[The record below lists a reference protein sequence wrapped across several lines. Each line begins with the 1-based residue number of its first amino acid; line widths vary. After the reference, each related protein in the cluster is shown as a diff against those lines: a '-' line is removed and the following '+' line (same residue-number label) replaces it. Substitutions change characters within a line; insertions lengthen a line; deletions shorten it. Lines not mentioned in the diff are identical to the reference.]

1 MIFSSTAEYFP
12 KFARAKA
19 VNAKAEESEAW
30 EDSSSDASNYSE
42 ETTGYEWCSISSTT
56 AQEKDGKIAAFVTEI
71 RSIDDVMRHEEQQQ
85 QALAAA
91 IEQAQLANRQKVIF
105 YLV

>member
-1 MIFSSTAEYFP
+1 MSFIISKE
-12 KFARAKA
+12 ARIRSNLLYNYKGKDHIEMQFLRKK
-19 VNAKAEESEAW
+19 VNEE
-30 EDSSSDASNYSE
+30 
-42 ETTGYEWCSISSTT
+42 GYEWCSISSTT

-71 RSIDDVMRHEEQQQ
+71 RSIDDVIRREEQQQ